1 MEASD
6 IKKMFADLSL
16 ECRVLKDVIEKALK
30 PAIKRELV
38 GYLTTQFTMSVP
50 PGLRDIIDEQVT
62 RTLNEAPEIT
72 GRWLY
77 EYNSEQ
83 PHESLN
89 NLTPEEY

>member
-1 MEASD
+1 
-6 IKKMFADLSL
+6 
-16 ECRVLKDVIEKALK
+16 
-30 PAIKRELV
+30 
-38 GYLTTQFTMSVP
+38 MSVP